1 MKIGVLAAE
10 NSWHFQDLKRAAAM
24 FNACEVHSLSFERL
38 AGSVGSND
46 GPRFA
51 SGQSDLRRLDLQ
63 MFDRLLVRTMPSGSL
78 QQIIFR
84 MDLLNRLEAA
94 GTRVINAPRAMEIS
108 VDKYL
113 SLAILADAGMAVPR
127 TVVSQSL
134 DSAMADFQTL
144 GGDVIYKP
152 LFGSMGNGIV
162 RLQDEEEARRCFA
175 AQIAEGQVIYQ
186 QTFIEHGDS
195 DIRLLVIGD
204 DVIGMRRVRPGHWL
218 TNIAQGAIGEPYHPT
233 DQQRQLAVAACRAVG
248 CQIAG
253 IDLLIDAAS
262 GTNLIVDVNAA
273 PGWKAIAEVTSVD
286 VAKQMLIEVMS

>member
-1 MKIGVLAAE
+1 MNIGVLAAE

-24 FNACEVHSLSFERL
+24 LNACEVRSLSFERL

-51 SGQSDLRRLDLQ
+51 CGLSDLRRLDLQ
-63 MFDRLLVRTMPSGSL
+63 MFDRLLVRTMPGGSL

-94 GTRVINAPRAMEIS
+94 GMQVINAPRAMEIS

-162 RLQDEEEARRCFA
+162 RLQNEEEARSCFA

-218 TNIAQGAIGEPYHPT
+218 TNIAQGAMGEPYQPT
-233 DQQRQLAVAACRAVG
+233 DQQRELGG
-248 CQIAG
+248 CG
-253 IDLLIDAAS
+253 M
-262 GTNLIVDVNAA
+262 
-273 PGWKAIAEVTSVD
+273 PGGR
-286 VAKQMLIEVMS
+286 MSNRGHRLC